1 MLKDLIAKAAL
12 TLVLLF
18 MVIWQIV
25 AVPEHAPDHPVKIEF
40 VFVTALSVTTVP
52 AVKLVPVGLTA
63 MVPEPV
69 PVVEVLS
76 VYVVMVAVKVADI
89 LWAAVTLLKV

>member
-1 MLKDLIAKAAL
+1 MVRVLGVKAAL
-12 TLVLLF
+12 TVVLLF
-18 MVIWQIV
+18 IVTWQV
-25 AVPEHAPDHPVKIEF
+25 ATIPEHAPDHPVKVEL
-40 VFVTALSVTTVP
+40 VFAAAVRVTTVP

-69 PVVEVLS
+69 PVEEALN
-76 VYVVMVAVKVADI
+76 VYVVTVAVKVADI